1 MSDTGWKSPTTAIG
15 QWTNNNNALS
25 EDGNFATLEAVGSFG
40 INVIPWTD
48 EITSVGGYTLT
59 NNVWGDSNAFMEILG
74 FDWGHNPPLELDQLD
89 SLYIELEEEETMSIL
104 AVSGFDFSGIPS
116 GSTINGLDIRVKG
129 YKSGDIFY
137 VDVVQAKIYYTDST
151 TPIVGEKYPL
161 PPFRRS

>member
-1 MSDTGWKSPTTAIG
+1 MADTGWKSPTTAIG

-40 INVIPWTD
+40 INVSPWTD
-48 EITSVGGYTLT
+48 ETTSVVGRFL
-59 NNVWGDSNAFMEILG
+59 NNWGESNAFIEIFG
-74 FDWGHNPPLELDQLD
+74 FDWEHEPPLELDQLD

-161 PPFRRS
+161 PPFRRSV